1 MDVADGG
8 ATENGDALKPAP
20 FSAVPGRRHN
30 RGWKVETDPRLTRK
44 QDNGSTFG
52 FWGSARV
59 WEAFFCPL
67 NPRKDD

>member
-30 RGWKVETDPRLTRK
+30 RCA
-44 QDNGSTFG
+44 
-52 FWGSARV
+52 ART
-59 WEAFFCPL
+59 CTPL
-67 NPRKDD
+67 P